1 MEIYHR
7 FFFFFFFF
15 YSTTILLLLLQMHLS
30 SLTDYTASDLASLLG
45 TRLEPSPDPTRPL
58 LPLNFTSSS
67 TGGDGSS
74 SGGGA
79 RRSVLPSTLPTYWN
93 WVDQGMV
100 TSVKNQG
107 NVSGGGYGMLTGA
120 KACWC

>member
-1 MEIYHR
+1 
-7 FFFFFFFF
+7 
-15 YSTTILLLLLQMHLS
+15 MHLS

-107 NVSGGGYGMLTGA
+107 NVSGGA
-120 KACWC
+120 KACWECEWGGPRHEWGGLRHSDIECGGLRHADVEWGV